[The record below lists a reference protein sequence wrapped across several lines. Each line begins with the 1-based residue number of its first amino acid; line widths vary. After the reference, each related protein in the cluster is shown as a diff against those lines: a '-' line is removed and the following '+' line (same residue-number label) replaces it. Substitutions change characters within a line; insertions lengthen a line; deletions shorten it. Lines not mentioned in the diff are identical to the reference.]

1 MEFEKLAGKVP
12 VLLLNTENFD
22 WNALRDAR
30 IMFMKAR
37 AESKQNGRTLITEL
51 KTIKVYEN
59 VHDISQSQLLH
70 CYFEYQSMCYC

>member
-37 AESKQNGRTLITEL
+37 AESKQDGKTLITEL
-51 KTIKVYEN
+51 KTIKVY
-59 VHDISQSQLLH
+59 
-70 CYFEYQSMCYC
+70 